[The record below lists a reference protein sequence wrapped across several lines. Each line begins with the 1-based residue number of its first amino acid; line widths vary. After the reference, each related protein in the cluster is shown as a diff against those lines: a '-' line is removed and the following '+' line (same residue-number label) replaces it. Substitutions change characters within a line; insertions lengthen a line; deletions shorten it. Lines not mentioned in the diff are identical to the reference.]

1 MIFAIVGGTIAGV
14 LLAFLVTSC
23 IVGAQEDER
32 CGWK

>member
-1 MIFAIVGGTIAGV
+1 MIIAIVGGTIAGV